1 MSTDNFTPG
10 STVGRYEIVRKI
22 GAGGMAE
29 VYLGK
34 LKDGPVDARIAI
46 KRLAPRFAHERRF
59 VDMFVAEASLAAT
72 LHHPNIA
79 RVYEAVIE
87 QDVCYFAMEHV
98 HGYDVRA
105 LLAAATAR
113 DRTMP
118 LPLALAITYGVTA
131 ALAYVHDP
139 RGPHAKLNIVHRDI
153 SPSNI
158 LVSFDG
164 AIKLVDFGIARVE
177 TGAVTRTPSGQIKGK
192 IPYMSP
198 EQCRAR
204 ALDGRSDLFSLGVV
218 LYELTTGLRPFDRA
232 SEYETLE
239 AIVRGEMMRPSQI
252 VPSYPADVEAIVMRL
267 LATRPSDRYPSAGPL
282 LVDLDAVLSAHHIDL
297 SSDVLVAQVGEL
309 LGRSLTPVAV
319 SANRTVR
326 DIRPRLPAPAPAEL
340 SAAAR
345 EPIDRI
351 AARTGELLEQVV
363 PGITDARDLSADDVA
378 KLFGRAMRS
387 HARGDLETA
396 VLALELALSA
406 GRAEDGIDAL
416 LAANESLFVEVFT
429 AFIGDRARTIA
440 LSQHLEQLVGV
451 QIDQR
456 AAFLLTRIDAALTV
470 QELIAT
476 CGLPVREAYRHLCQL
491 VLRQIVVLV

>member
-1 MSTDNFTPG
+1 MSTIHFTPG

-29 VYLGK
+29 VYLARPK
-34 LKDGPVDARIAI
+34 SGPIDARVAL
-46 KRLAPRFAHERRF
+46 KRLAPAFAHERRF
-59 VDMFVAEASLAAT
+59 VDMFVAEAQLAAT

-79 RVYEAVIE
+79 KVYEAVIDE
-87 QDVCYFAMEHV
+87 GICYFAMEHV

-113 DRTMP
+113 ERTMP
-118 LPLALAITYGVTA
+118 LPIALAIIYGVTA

-153 SPSNI
+153 SPSNV
-158 LVSFDG
+158 LVSFEG

-218 LYELTTGLRPFDRA
+218 LYELTTGTRPFDRA

-239 AIVRGEMMRPSQI
+239 AIVRGEMSPPSKL
-252 VPSYPADVEAIVMRL
+252 VPGYPADVEAIVMRL
-267 LATRPSDRYPSAGPL
+267 LATRPGDRYPSAGPL
-282 LVDLDAVLSAHHIDL
+282 LVDLDAVISAHDIDL
-297 SSDVLVAQVGEL
+297 SSDVLVAQIGEL
-309 LGRSLTPVAV
+309 LGRSLTPIAI
-319 SANRTVR
+319 SANPTVR
-326 DIRPRLPAPAPAEL
+326 DVRPRIPAPPPAEL

-351 AARTGELLEQVV
+351 TARTADLLERMA
-363 PGITDARDLSADDVA
+363 PGTADARDLSTEQVST
-378 KLFGRAMRS
+378 LFGRAMRS

-406 GRAEDGIDAL
+406 GRAGDGIDAL
-416 LAANESLFVEVFT
+416 LAANESLFLEVFT
-429 AFIGDRARTIA
+429 AFIGDRARTVA
-440 LSQHLEQLVGV
+440 LSQHLEQLVGI

-456 AAFLLTRIDAALTV
+456 AAFLLTRIDSPLSV
-470 QELIAT
+470 HELVIT
-476 CGLPVREAYRHLCQL
+476 SGLPAREALRHLCQL
-491 VLRQIVVLV
+491 ILREIVVLV